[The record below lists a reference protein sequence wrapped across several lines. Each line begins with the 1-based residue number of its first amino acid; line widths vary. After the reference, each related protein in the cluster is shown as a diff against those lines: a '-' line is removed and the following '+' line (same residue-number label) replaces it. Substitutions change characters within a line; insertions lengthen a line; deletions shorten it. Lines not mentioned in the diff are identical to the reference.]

1 MAKLK
6 GTFVKMTGIEAG
18 ALQALAAR
26 LKKIAFG
33 TNSEEQVLGIDLEG
47 QRLSCELATR
57 REREVP
63 VFDADKGVLAMDKRN
78 EYRSLFFTLDTKGGV
93 VSTPSARR
101 DLNLFAELLKR
112 AGAGAVEFADLSVDI
127 LTWARAL
134 TQMYDTAQLAQLV
147 LDKYY
152 SEPKLIGRYT
162 AKSVDN
168 RLELQAL
175 GGLPGQLKSLKLS
188 FFHYDVRR
196 TVEARNDGVLEVTSS
211 EDEDTEHFFQEQV
224 TLLLKH
230 AALPDHGHAG

>member
-6 GTFVKMTGIEAG
+6 GTFVKVAGVEAG
-18 ALQALAAR
+18 ALQAFAAR
-26 LKKIAFG
+26 LKKITFG
-33 TNSEEQVLGIDLEG
+33 INSEEQVLGIDLEG
-47 QRLSCELATR
+47 QSLSCEVATR

-78 EYRSLFFTLDTKGGV
+78 EYRSLFFTVDTKGGV
-93 VSTPSARR
+93 ASTPGARR
-101 DLNLFAELLKR
+101 DLSLFAELLKR

-134 TQMYDTAQLAQLV
+134 TQMYDTAQLAQFV
-147 LDKYY
+147 VDKFYA
-152 SEPKLIGRYT
+152 EPKLIGRYT

-175 GGLPGQLKSLKLS
+175 GDLPGHLKSLKLS

-196 TVEARNDGVLEVTSS
+196 TVEARSDGVLAVTSS

-224 TLLLKH
+224 KLLLKH
-230 AALPDHGHAG
+230 AALPERGQAG